1 MLLLDEISIKNFE
14 EIQKNIKE
22 NQVVDNSKEIKLSE
36 KVKKSSKEF
45 KEKNKLNEIKQKKKL
60 KSKKK
65 FCELSEEFFSEKIT
79 EVSL

>member
-1 MLLLDEISIKNFE
+1 MLLDEISVKNFE
-14 EIQKNIKE
+14 EVQKNIKE
-22 NQVVDNSKEIKLSE
+22 NQMVDNSGEIKLSE

-45 KEKNKLNEIKQKKKL
+45 KEKNKLNEIKQKKNL
-60 KSKKK
+60 KSKNK

>member
-1 MLLLDEISIKNFE
+1 MIEWLNNDYIYTVLTLLRDKV
-14 EIQKNIKE
+14 KGY
-22 NQVVDNSKEIKLSE
+22 DNSQEIKLSQ

-45 KEKNKLNEIKQKKKL
+45 KEKKKLNEIKQKKNL